1 MEVNDG
7 PKNEVGKIFTWTDPK
22 IADIGDSTLEFLN
35 ALPGPTHIHLKGI
48 DSSRSRAAVTLLH
61 GNEPSGLFAIFAL
74 LKRGIKPVVDTHFFI
89 LNVDAAR
96 QAPGFIYRM
105 LPQHKDMNRCF
116 AEPFGES
123 EPELIA
129 KNLLEKLRELQ
140 PECVIDIHNTS
151 GSSPSFGVTTFMDER
166 HDALVSLF
174 THRMIVTDLQLGSLM
189 EISETMMPTVTI
201 ECGGALD
208 LESNTLATEGLNR
221 YLTLDDVLSKQHGDM
236 TLEFFHNPMRLELQ
250 EGNDIAYGDH
260 RLIEDGVTL
269 LPSVENYNFG
279 YVDSATNLG
288 FVSGVLANTLSLI
301 DNGGNERILD
311 YFELRDGELYPR
323 RKIKL
328 FMVTCNPEIARKD
341 CLFYLVEPDA

>member
-1 MEVNDG
+1 MEVVEG
-7 PKNEVGKIFTWTDPK
+7 PKSKVGKLFTWTDPK
-22 IADIGDSTLEFLN
+22 IADIGDSALEFLN

-129 KNLLEKLRELQ
+129 KNLLEELRELQ

-208 LESNTLATEGLNR
+208 LESNILATEGLSR
-221 YLTLDDVLSKQHGDM
+221 YLLLDDVLSKQHGDM
-236 TLEFFHNPMRLELQ
+236 TLEFFHNPMRLELR
-250 EGNDIAYGDH
+250 EGKDIAYGDH

-279 YVDSATNLG
+279 YVDSTTNLG
-288 FVSGVLANTLSLI
+288 FVSGGLANTLSLI

-311 YFELRDGELYPR
+311 YFELRGGELYPR